1 MKDYP
6 ESSADDTENRDDAVA
21 VPVPVAAVWDVA
33 VAVLDDAALD
43 DYSSVARREDGVEED
58 HTDRVVDEGNVAV
71 ERDDTPEEEGVGED
85 QNDADGRCYY
95 YYYYLCSQYYP
106 SWVSS
111 SWILWLFSQY
121 YSPSLLLWMMLMG
134 IVDTSV
140 AVRECVVV
148 ASRDAD
154 ADDVPVDSEDMLA
167 SSLLVLLAIAI
178 VMVLLAVVEDAV
190 DVEDDVEDDVD
201 VNVDVEVEELT
212 ISSVLLAA
220 AAAAASMVEWQ
231 DAADTK
237 AVGVVVRRL
246 VRVLYSAVVAVVVHY
261 EDYPVDDVV
270 RRDCYVRPVGVG
282 AAAAAGHY
290 DAPRAVAILLVPAV
304 VVVLTVVVGVGS
316 VVISE
321 IPERPS

>member
-1 MKDYP
+1 
-6 ESSADDTENRDDAVA
+6 VA
-21 VPVPVAAVWDVA
+21 VPVAVVWDVA
-33 VAVLDDAALD
+33 VAVDDAALD

-58 HTDRVVDEGNVAV
+58 RMDRVDEHEGNVAV

-95 YYYYLCSQYYP
+95 YYYYPCSQYYP
-106 SWVSS
+106 LWASL

-140 AVRECVVV
+140 AVRECVVA

-167 SSLLVLLAIAI
+167 STLLVLLAIAI

-190 DVEDDVEDDVD
+190 DVEDDVDVD
-201 VNVDVEVEELT
+201 VDVDVEAEKLM
-212 ISSVLLAA
+212 IFSVLLAVA

-237 AVGVVVRRL
+237 AVGVVVRRS
-246 VRVLYSAVVAVVVHY
+246 VRVLYSAAVAVVHY
-261 EDYPVDDVV
+261 EDCPVVFV
-270 RRDCYVRPVGVG
+270 GRDYVRPVVVG

-290 DAPRAVAILLVPAV
+290 DAPRAVAILLAPAV
-304 VVVLTVVVGVGS
+304 VVVLVLVVVGVGS

>member
-1 MKDYP
+1 
-6 ESSADDTENRDDAVA
+6 
-21 VPVPVAAVWDVA
+21 
-33 VAVLDDAALD
+33 
-43 DYSSVARREDGVEED
+43 
-58 HTDRVVDEGNVAV
+58 
-71 ERDDTPEEEGVGED
+71 
-85 QNDADGRCYY
+85 
-95 YYYYLCSQYYP
+95 
-106 SWVSS
+106 
-111 SWILWLFSQY
+111 
-121 YSPSLLLWMMLMG
+121 MG

-201 VNVDVEVEELT
+201 VNVDVEAEELT
-212 ISSVLLAA
+212 IFSVLHAVA
-220 AAAAASMVEWQ
+220 VAAAAASMVEWQ

-290 DAPRAVAILLVPAV
+290 DAPRAVVILLVPAV

-321 IPERPS
+321 ILERPS